1 MAILSMTGFG
11 RASLAFEGRD
21 YAVEIKTVNHR
32 YLDCRVKL
40 PRALASAESSLR
52 AQVGSCVQ
60 RGRVELSI
68 QSIGSG
74 DIEYQDVSV
83 DFALAEGVLNA
94 HKALASRLGVDLNC
108 TSKELAAY
116 PGVVRSST
124 VEFDEGSVAD
134 FAHQLTA
141 PALVALRDMRAN
153 EGQRL
158 DGLIRGHL
166 DTLRTLTAQLN
177 QHAPEIVGRYKER
190 LENRIT
196 GFLESRE
203 VDVDET
209 RLIQEVA
216 IFSEKV
222 DVAEELGRLAAHFS
236 HFDRLLSSDEA
247 VGRRMD
253 FLCQEI
259 LREANTVGSK
269 AQAVEMTE
277 CVVAI
282 KAELERL
289 REQVQNVE

>member
-1 MAILSMTGFG
+1 MSTLSMTGFG

-21 YAVEIKTVNHR
+21 YSVEIKTVNHR

-40 PRALASAESSLR
+40 PRALAAAENALR
-52 AQVGSCVQ
+52 TQVSTCVE
-60 RGRVELSI
+60 RGRVEVSI

-74 DIEYQDVSV
+74 EADHQDISV

-94 HKALASRLGVDLNC
+94 HKAISAKFGLGLNC
-108 TSKELAAY
+108 TSKEIAGY

-124 VEFDEGSVAD
+124 VQFDESSAVD
-134 FAHQLTA
+134 FTQRLAA
-141 PALVALRDMRAN
+141 PALVALREMRAN
-153 EGQRL
+153 EGHRL
-158 DGLIRGHL
+158 DGLMRSHL
-166 DTLRTLTAQLN
+166 DTLRALTDQLTE
-177 QHAPEIVGRYKER
+177 HAPQIAERYKDR
-190 LENRIT
+190 LLKRIS
-196 GFLESRE
+196 GFLDSRDVE
-203 VDVDET
+203 VDET

-222 DVAEELGRLAAHFS
+222 DIAEELGRLEAHFA
-236 HFDRLLSSDEA
+236 HFDRLLLSEDA